1 MRRDP
6 EGPLL
11 DSTFYFFH
19 YPPYLDGTG
28 SSDPET
34 GSLESDIDSRI
45 RNFLCGWDTVD
56 GGLITTAHCADS
68 FPSASGAS
76 MRLYL
81 PDCDTIF
88 VETRQPQNRGNV
100 RRLSVRCPRDW

>member
-1 MRRDP
+1 MTHHDMVIRGGRVI
-6 EGPLL
+6 
-11 DSTFYFFH
+11 
-19 YPPYLDGTG
+19 DGTG
-28 SSDPET
+28 RAAFTADVA
-34 GSLESDIDSRI
+34 
-45 RNFLCGWDTVD
+45 VD

-68 FPSASGAS
+68 FRSASGAS

-88 VETRQPQNRGNV
+88 VETRQPQNSGNV